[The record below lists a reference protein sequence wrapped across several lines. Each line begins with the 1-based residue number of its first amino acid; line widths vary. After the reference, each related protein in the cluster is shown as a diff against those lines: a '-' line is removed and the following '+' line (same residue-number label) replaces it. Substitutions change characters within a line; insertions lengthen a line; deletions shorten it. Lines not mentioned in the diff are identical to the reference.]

1 MRQARRTAVR
11 GKAHEPGPRRTRV
24 ARELLVLDL
33 GTREYGEA
41 YAQMQRLH
49 DLRAEGQLPDV
60 LLKVEH
66 PHVVTLGRRG
76 TRAQVFDPT
85 LPVVEVE
92 RGGEATYHGPGQLVA
107 YPIVHLQEAGLD
119 VRKLVHALARGAI
132 ATFADLGI
140 ATEMGE
146 TKELVGVWTQAR
158 PAKKLA
164 SIGLAVRRGVSL
176 HGIALNLNTDLG
188 YFARIQPC
196 GMDAA
201 VMGSA
206 ARVLGRPVDFAAA
219 RAGFATHFARELG
232 AQPRDVDERGIV
244 QRLQC

>member
-1 MRQARRTAVR
+1 M
-11 GKAHEPGPRRTRV
+11 G
-24 ARELLVLDL
+24 RELLCLDL
-33 GTREYGEA
+33 GLREYAQA

-49 DLRAEGQLPDV
+49 ELRAEGQLPD
-60 LLKVEH
+60 LLLLVEH

-85 LPVVEVE
+85 LPIVETE

-107 YPIVHLQEAGLD
+107 YPILHLAEAGLD
-119 VRKLVHALARGAI
+119 VRKLVQALAQAAVR
-132 ATFADLGI
+132 TFGDLGI
-140 ATEMGE
+140 ATEPGA
-146 TKELVGVWTQAR
+146 TKELVGVWTTAH
-158 PAKKLA
+158 PSKKLA
-164 SIGLAVRRGVSL
+164 SIGLAVKRGVSL

-206 ARVLGRPVDFAAA
+206 ARTLGRDVDFAACK
-219 RAGFATHFARELG
+219 AGFAGHFA
-232 AQPRDVDERGIV
+232 AQLHVPARRVDEREV
-244 QRLQC
+244 VARLQC